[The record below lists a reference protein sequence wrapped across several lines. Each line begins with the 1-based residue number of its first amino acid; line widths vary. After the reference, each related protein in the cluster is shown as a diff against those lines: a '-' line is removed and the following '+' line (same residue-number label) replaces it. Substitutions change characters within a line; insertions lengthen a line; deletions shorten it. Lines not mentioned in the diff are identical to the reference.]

1 MNSGK
6 YKKIILQENWGE
18 NKFSMI
24 EESVNVP
31 QCFPYTYS
39 VNFQKSHPKILSGEA
54 FWITH
59 NKICVGYYYRINPD
73 IFRPIFSYKRQ
84 RLLDNIHYGKK
95 DNYSIIN
102 PNLRYARKKYMVAF
116 NKYIICLNNK
126 KIPMDC
132 VNIILSFINE
142 FLQI

>member
-1 MNSGK
+1 MDVMK

-39 VNFQKSHPKILSGEA
+39 VDFQKSYPKILSGEA

-84 RLLDNIHYGKK
+84 DLLNMVHIDIVNAKKFWNNIKSRYYLELSKI
-95 DNYSIIN
+95 S
-102 PNLRYARKKYMVAF
+102 NLPLECVG
-116 NKYIICLNNK
+116 YIVTF
-126 KIPMDC
+126 MY
-132 VNIILSFINE
+132 
-142 FLQI
+142 

>member
-39 VNFQKSHPKILSGEA
+39 VDFQKSHPKILSGEA

-84 RLLDNIHYGKK
+84 RDVKGLVSTIQKK
-95 DNYSIIN
+95 
-102 PNLRYARKKYMVAF
+102 LRYRNEEFTINELEALELTLKKYILF
-116 NKYIICLNNK
+116 FII
-126 KIPMDC
+126 
-132 VNIILSFINE
+132 
-142 FLQI
+142 